1 MDVIKN
7 RLSNRVLS
15 VIAGSSYI
23 LIFLAAIYAN
33 FFMLESLKTY
43 PVQTLEHH
51 QVLVRS
57 GIMAFLLTAV
67 LDVVVAWAL
76 HGLYR
81 SHYLT
86 SLSTWLRIIHAV
98 LMGGGVFALVMVFHV
113 NTEAEILYQVE
124 LFNTIWLIGLFFFGF
139 HLILLGIIMR
149 APQLIAGLL
158 ILAGIMYI
166 ADTNANFLMEDY
178 SQYANTL
185 LMLVAIP
192 SVLGEMSLAI
202 WLLVK
207 GGQKI
212 QSPNT

>member
-1 MDVIKN
+1 MDVTKN
-7 RLSNRVLS
+7 RLSNRVLC

-33 FFMLESLKTY
+33 FFMLESLKAY
-43 PVQTLEHH
+43 PLQTLEHH

-76 HGLYR
+76 YEIFR
-81 SHYLT
+81 SHWLT

-98 LMGGGVFALVMVFHV
+98 LMGGGVFALAMVFHA
-113 NTEAEILYQVE
+113 NTEAEILYQVD

-139 HLILLGIIMR
+139 HLILLGFIMR
-149 APQLIAGLL
+149 SPRLITWLL

-166 ADTNANFLMEDY
+166 VDTNANFLMDEY
-178 SQYANTL
+178 SDYANTFL
-185 LMLVAIP
+185 ALVAIP

-207 GGQKI
+207 GGKKD
-212 QSPNT
+212 